1 MQIESKLPLLI
12 FQTCL
17 KVLSEAK
24 NFQILATPNISISFP
39 VMDETQLQPI
49 IQTDAPHIMFARF
62 NCMTNNLVHNV
73 LRIS

>member
-12 FQTCL
+12 YQTCL
-17 KVLSEAK
+17 KALSEAK
-24 NFQILATPNISISFP
+24 NFQIFATPNISISFP
-39 VMDETQLQPI
+39 MTDETQLQPI
-49 IQTDAPHIMFARF
+49 IQTDTPHIMFVRF